1 MENIIG
7 FLKVELMDSH
17 RPVLLNEMLEL
28 LSPKD
33 GAVYVDATFGGGG
46 YSRGILE
53 RAKCTVLAIDQDPIA
68 SEFYQSLHSQF
79 PGRVHFF
86 LSKFSRLRE
95 ALQHFDHNQVDGVV
109 FDVGVSS
116 MQLSDPDRGFS
127 FMKEGPLD
135 MRMDMLRSQSKSAAT
150 FVNSLSEKD
159 MADVIFYYGG
169 ERLSRR
175 VARAIISARESNNK
189 IRNTSDLAKIIRS
202 VVPRSKANPIDP
214 ATRTFQAIRI
224 WVNDE
229 LEELKAGLEAASQ
242 IVGVGGKIIVTSFH
256 SLEDR
261 IVKHKFNALREK
273 GFQLINKKAIKP
285 TEKEISENTRSRSA
299 KLRGIVKE
307 E

>member
-1 MENIIG
+1 
-7 FLKVELMDSH
+7 MDSH

-79 PGRVHFF
+79 PRRVHFF

-285 TEKEISENTRSRSA
+285 TEEEISENTRSRSA

>member
-1 MENIIG
+1 
-7 FLKVELMDSH
+7 MDSH

-79 PGRVHFF
+79 PRRVHFF

-135 MRMDMLRSQSKSAAT
+135 MRMDMLRSQYKSAAT

-175 VARAIISARESNNK
+175 VARAIISARESHNK

>member
-79 PGRVHFF
+79 PRRVHFF

-285 TEKEISENTRSRSA
+285 TEEEISENTRSRSA

>member
-1 MENIIG
+1 
-7 FLKVELMDSH
+7 MDSH

-28 LSPKD
+28 LSPQD

-53 RAKCTVLAIDQDPIA
+53 RAKCTVLGVDQDPIA
-68 SEFYQSLHSQF
+68 SEFYQSLRLQF

-86 LSKFSRLRE
+86 LSKFSRLCE
-95 ALQHFDHNQVDGVV
+95 ALQHFGYNQVDGVV

-135 MRMDMLRSQSKSAAT
+135 MRMDMLRSQSRSAAT

-175 VARAIISARESNNK
+175 VARAIVSARESNNK

-202 VVPRSKANPIDP
+202 VVPRSRINPIDP

-242 IVGVGGKIIVTSFH
+242 IIGEGGKIIVTSFH

-261 IVKHKFNALREK
+261 IVKHKFNALQEK
-273 GFQLINKKAIKP
+273 GFQLINKKALKP
-285 TEKEISENTRSRSA
+285 TEEEISENTRSRSA

>member
-1 MENIIG
+1 
-7 FLKVELMDSH
+7 
-17 RPVLLNEMLEL
+17 
-28 LSPKD
+28 
-33 GAVYVDATFGGGG
+33 VYVDATFGGGG

-79 PGRVHFF
+79 PRRVHFF

-175 VARAIISARESNNK
+175 VARAIISARESHNK

-285 TEKEISENTRSRSA
+285 TEEEISENTRSRSA